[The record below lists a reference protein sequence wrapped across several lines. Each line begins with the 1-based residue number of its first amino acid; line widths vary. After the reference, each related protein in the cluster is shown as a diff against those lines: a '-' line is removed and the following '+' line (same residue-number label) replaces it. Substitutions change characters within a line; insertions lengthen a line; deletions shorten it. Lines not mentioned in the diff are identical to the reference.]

1 MAYVSKSLTLLRNLQ
16 GVIHL
21 HRNHG
26 SKSNLPVYIFSIC
39 IFQIDILQRVTTR
52 RNRNKMEMA
61 LDTAHH
67 HHLTCDII
75 KRHTEQSAVTRL
87 QAQEIASNAG
97 GVQHSLL
104 LYHHRLG
111 LSRGATGMHQHP
123 VAIVIPFRKEIF

>member
-1 MAYVSKSLTLLRNLQ
+1 MAYVSKSLPLIRDLQ
-16 GVIHL
+16 GIIHL

-26 SKSNLPVYIFSIC
+26 GKSDFPIYIFSIY
-39 IFQIDILQRVTTR
+39 IFQIYILQRMTTR

-75 KRHTEQSAVTRL
+75 KRHTEQSAITRL
-87 QAQEIASNAG
+87 QSQEITSNAG
-97 GVQHSLL
+97 GVEHSLL
-104 LYHHRLG
+104 LHHHRLG
-111 LSRGATGMHQHP
+111 LSRGATGMHQYP

>member
-1 MAYVSKSLTLLRNLQ
+1 MSETLPFLGNLQ

-26 SKSNLPVYIFSIC
+26 GKSDFPIYIFSIY
-39 IFQIDILQRVTTR
+39 IFQIYILQWMTTR

-61 LDTAHH
+61 LYTAHH

-75 KRHTEQSAVTRL
+75 KRHTEQSTVTRL
-87 QAQEIASNAG
+87 QSQEITGNAG
-97 GVQHSLL
+97 RVEHPLL
-104 LYHHRLG
+104 LHHHRLG

>member
-1 MAYVSKSLTLLRNLQ
+1 MADMSESLPLLRNLQ

-26 SKSNLPVYIFSIC
+26 GKSDFPIY
-39 IFQIDILQRVTTR
+39 IFQIYILQRMTTR

-61 LDTAHH
+61 LNTAHH

-75 KRHTEQSAVTRL
+75 KRHTEQSAITRL
-87 QAQEIASNAG
+87 QSQEITSNAG
-97 GVQHSLL
+97 GVEHSLL
-104 LYHHRLG
+104 LHHHRLG
-111 LSRGATGMHQHP
+111 FSRGATGMHQYP